1 MREAKR
7 TDRTGDTGWRDLAH
21 LAAVV
26 LAVGLLTGLS
36 PACSGDDNG
45 GGGTSTTPC
54 LSYESTAVPG
64 AISITTE
71 DGDPDDDVCDFLAI
85 DLKVH
90 EVDDLFGANFVVTY
104 PTGVVSFNSATG
116 LDSVLASGNTAV
128 DVEARV
134 TNAGEVTI
142 GISRIGSISGV
153 DVDAATYPDGAKL
166 IRLIFIRAG
175 SSGSGD
181 LEFTTGVLLDSG
193 NPPPPKEIPNSE
205 WFGGTIG
212 IIQL

>member
-7 TDRTGDTGWRDLAH
+7 TDGTGDAGWRDLAH

-36 PACSGDDNG
+36 PACSGGDDG

-64 AISITTE
+64 AITVTTE
-71 DGDPDDDVCDFLAI
+71 DGEPTDDVCDILFV

-104 PTGVVSFNSATG
+104 PSSVVAFNSATG
-116 LDSVLASGNTAV
+116 LDSILASGNTAV

-134 TNAGEVTI
+134 TAAGEVSI
-142 GISRIGSISGV
+142 GISRIGANSGV

-166 IRLIFIRAG
+166 IRLVFVRAG
-175 SSGSGD
+175 SSGSGGLD
-181 LEFTTGVLLDSG
+181 FTTAILLDSG